1 MASLEQ
7 QLSELSNQLEQL
19 RDSIA
24 VDDDA
29 IGVTLEQH
37 NPGNGTTYTRLRA
50 PKGKKLANDKRTMS
64 LNPDEAEVWQQKIHA
79 RNQRAKVVQCLTL
92 IQQAADVAG
101 VIASEFGSVELVNET
116 KSFTSRQAE
125 EIEPDVAT
133 PKPATAITHVKT
145 KRGSLTHA
153 VAGIMPRSGPWHVSA
168 LCGAK
173 PPKRDYY
180 GWEIPGI
187 YELTC
192 GKCYKKLPE
201 NYERHFPHLG

>member
-7 QLSELSNQLEQL
+7 QLSELVNQLEYL

-24 VDDDA
+24 VDDGA

-37 NPGNGTTYTRLRA
+37 SPGNGSTYTRIRA
-50 PKGKKLANDKRTMS
+50 QKGKKLANDKRTMS
-64 LNPDEAEVWQQKIHA
+64 LSPEEAEVWKQKIYA
-79 RNQRAKVVQCLTL
+79 RNQRAKIVQCLTL

-101 VIASEFGSVELVNET
+101 AIAIEFGDVELVNET
-116 KSFTSRQAE
+116 ESFTSRQAQDAK
-125 EIEPDVAT
+125 PGVAT

-153 VAGIMPRSGPWHVSA
+153 VAGIMPLSGPWHVSA

-173 PPKRDYY
+173 PPKQDYY

-192 GKCYKKLPE
+192 GKCYRKLPE
-201 NYERHFPHLG
+201 NYERHFPYLG